1 MYRLLITLTIFGLTY
16 ANNHAQTTTKEFPDQ
31 TQEDT
36 DLIINISADLSNTM
50 IKPFECQIFPREV
63 QSSLQVI
70 LPISDVF
77 TLRLVDEKGN
87 VLFAHYQIFG
97 ENQVNLSHL
106 KAAKY
111 FVEISSSKGKIVRRN
126 YQNLNYS
133 ITKLA
138 DLRPASD

>member
-1 MYRLLITLTIFGLTY
+1 MYRLLITLIIIGLTY
-16 ANNHAQTTTKEFPDQ
+16 ANNQAQTTTKESPERIQ
-31 TQEDT
+31 KDT
-36 DLIINISADLSNTM
+36 DLMINTSADLSNTL
-50 IKPFECQIFPREV
+50 IRPFECRIFPREV

-70 LPISDVF
+70 LPISEIF

-111 FVEISSSKGKIVRRN
+111 FVEISSSKGKIIEE
-126 YQNLNYS
+126 
-133 ITKLA
+133 ITKT
-138 DLRPASD
+138 